1 LFGHQKESRRNNVKP
16 ITINYRIL
24 EKQIKLLYS
33 YRERGQNELLDGVIE
48 LLSEIA
54 KQQPFNAVEEK

>member
-1 LFGHQKESRRNNVKP
+1 MKP